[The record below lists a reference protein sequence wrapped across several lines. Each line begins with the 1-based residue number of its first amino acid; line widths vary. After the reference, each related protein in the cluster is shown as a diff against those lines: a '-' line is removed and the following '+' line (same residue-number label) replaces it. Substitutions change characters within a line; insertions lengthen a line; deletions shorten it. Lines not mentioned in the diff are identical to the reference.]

1 VNISEG
7 FIKRPIATSLLMAAI
22 ALFGLVA
29 YRSLPVS
36 DLPNVD
42 FPTLLVTAQLPGA
55 SPETMGASVATPLE
69 NQFSMIAG
77 LESMTSVNSLGSTQ
91 ITLEFDLN
99 RSLDGAAV
107 DVQAA
112 ITQAARLL
120 PQGMPTPPTFTKVN
134 PADQPILYLVIT
146 STTVP
151 PWTLDE
157 YAETRIAQRISMVSG
172 VAQVQVLGS
181 QKYAVHA
188 QLDPHALAARQIGIN
203 EVETAL
209 RAWNVNTPTG
219 SIIGPHK
226 AFTLQATGQL
236 MNADQYK
243 DMVVSYRNGAPVRLR
258 ELGAVVDGVED
269 QRTASWFYTKG
280 SEQRAITLGI
290 QRQPGTNTIAVAD
303 AVKALLPQFKLELP
317 TSVHMDVL
325 YDRSDTIRESYRDVQ
340 FTMLLTLALVI
351 MVIFVFLR
359 NVWATVIPSLALPF
373 SIIGTFAV
381 MYMLGY
387 SLDNLSMM
395 ALILSVGFVVDD
407 AIVMLENIYRHVEMG
422 EAPLEAS
429 LVGSREI
436 GFTIVSMTLS
446 LAAVF
451 IPVLFM
457 GGVLGR
463 LFREFS
469 VTICVAIL
477 ISGVV
482 SVTLTPMLCSR
493 FLKKP
498 HQRKAGVAAGTGQH
512 GHAGETGEQAGFG
525 ARLGA
530 ATERAFEWMLGG
542 YDRTLQIVLRHR
554 PATML
559 AFVLVLLATAALF
572 VVVPKGFIPDQDTDQ
587 ISVTTEAAQG
597 TAFDKLVEYQ
607 RQVAEIISAD
617 SNVEGLVSTVGGQAA
632 NTLGGPN
639 LGQIVVHLKP
649 RDERKELANDIITR
663 LRPLLAGVPGVQVY
677 LQNPPTVRIG
687 GQVSKSLYQYSMQS
701 PDREALYQASRH
713 LVKNLAG
720 VDGIED
726 LTSDLAVTSPQVNV
740 DIDRDKAAALGV
752 NANQIENAFYD
763 AYGPR
768 WVSTIYAPVNEYKVL
783 LELAPQFQ
791 ADPTALSLLY
801 FKTQPA
807 PGAGQA
813 VAAQTADRQAGGT
826 GQTTAY
832 TSGTVV
838 PLDTLAHATQTVGPQ
853 TVSHKGQLPA
863 VTVSFALKPGA
874 SLGHVLTQVREIAT
888 ETLPEGV
895 SGQFEGAA
903 KAFQSSLGNL
913 AVLLVIAIMVVY
925 IVLGILYESYI
936 HPLTILSGLPSAAFG
951 ALVTLIVF
959 RMDLNIYAFVGMIM
973 LIGIV
978 EKNAIMQIDFALE
991 AERSGMTPEKAIY
1004 QGCLIR
1010 FRPIMMTTMAALLGA
1025 VPIAVGYGAGGE
1037 ARQPLGL
1044 VVVGGLLF
1052 SQLVTLYLTPVVYT
1066 YMAQLQ
1072 DWLKSRQKA
1081 RDLQPAHA
1089 TR

>member
-1 VNISEG
+1 MNISEG

-22 ALFGLVA
+22 ALFGMVA

-77 LESMTSVNSLGSTQ
+77 LESMTSVNSLGSTLV
-91 ITLEFDLN
+91 TLEFDLN
-99 RSLDGAAV
+99 RSLDGASI
-107 DVQAA
+107 DVQSA
-112 ITQAARLL
+112 ITQASRLL

-146 STTVP
+146 SSTLP

-172 VAQVQVLGS
+172 VAQVQILGS
-181 QKYAVHA
+181 QKYAVHV
-188 QLDPHALAARQIGIN
+188 QVDPHQLASRQIGIN
-203 EVETAL
+203 EVEQQL
-209 RAWNVNTPTG
+209 RNWNSNVPTG
-219 SIIGPHK
+219 TLIGPHK
-226 AFTLQATGQL
+226 SFTLQATGQL
-236 MNADQYK
+236 MNAEQYK
-243 DMVVSYRNGAPVRLR
+243 DMVVSYRNGAPVRLA
-258 ELGAVVDGVED
+258 ELGTIIDGVED
-269 QRTASWFYTKG
+269 QRTASWFYTRDG
-280 SEQRAITLGI
+280 EQRAITLGI

-303 AVKALLPQFKLELP
+303 AVKALLPQFRAELP

-325 YDRSDTIRESYRDVQ
+325 YDRSDTIRESYKDVQ
-340 FTMLLTLALVI
+340 VTMALTLGLVI

-381 MYMLGY
+381 MYLLGY

-422 EAPLEAS
+422 EDPLTAS

-493 FLKKP
+493 FLKRPKHHRQGEGHGDTP
-498 HQRKAGVAAGTGQH
+498 AA
-512 GHAGETGEQAGFG
+512 AAPAESRF
-525 ARLGA
+525 A
-530 ATERAFEWMLGG
+530 ATTERYFTALLNS
-542 YDRTLQIVLRHR
+542 YDRTLQMVLRHR
-554 PATML
+554 GVTM
-559 AFVLVLLATAALF
+559 AASVVLLALTAVLF
-572 VVVPKGFIPDQDTDQ
+572 IVVPKGFIPDQDTDQ
-587 ISVTTEAAQG
+587 LSVTTEAAQG
-597 TAFDKLVEYQ
+597 TSYDKLVEYQ
-607 RQVAEIISAD
+607 GVVADIIRND
-617 SNVEGLVSTVGGQAA
+617 PNVEALVSTIGGSASS
-632 NTLGGPN
+632 TLGGPN

-649 RDERKELANDIITR
+649 RSQRKELANDIIEK
-663 LRPLLAGVPGVQVY
+663 LRPQLADVIGMHSFV
-677 LQNPPTVRIG
+677 QNPPTIRIG

-701 PDREALYQASRH
+701 PDREALYAASRTM
-713 LVKNLAG
+713 LKALGEVKGLA
-720 VDGIED
+720 D
-726 LTSDLAVTSPQVNV
+726 LTSDLEVTSPQVNV
-740 DIDRDKAAALGV
+740 EIDRDKAAALGV
-752 NANQIENAFYD
+752 TANAIENAFYD

-791 ADPTALSLLY
+791 ADPAALSLLY
-801 FKTQPA
+801 FKATP
-807 PGAGQA
+807 PGSVGTAATNLGGGAAAAAAAGTTTG
-813 VAAQTADRQAGGT
+813 VATPGT
-826 GQTTAY
+826 TGV
-832 TSGTVV
+832 VV
-838 PLDTLAHATQTVGPQ
+838 PLDTLAHATQVIGPQ
-853 TVSHKGQLPA
+853 TVNHYGQLPA
-863 VTVSFALKPGA
+863 VTISFGLAPGA
-874 SLGHVLTQVREIAT
+874 SLGDVLSRVRTVAAA
-888 ETLPEGV
+888 TLPEGV
-895 SGQFEGAA
+895 SGQFQGAA
-903 KAFQSSLGNL
+903 KAFQSSLSNL

-936 HPLTILSGLPSAAFG
+936 HPLTILSGLPSAGFG
-951 ALVTLIVF
+951 ALLTLVLF

-991 AERSGMTPEKAIY
+991 AERQGSTPEQAIY

-1025 VPIAVGYGAGGE
+1025 VPIALGYGAGGE

-1052 SQLVTLYLTPVVYT
+1052 SQLVTLYLTPVFYT
-1066 YMAQLQ
+1066 YMAQIQ
-1072 DWLKSRQKA
+1072 AWLKSRQ
-1081 RDLQPAHA
+1081 RTPEMHPVPAA
-1089 TR
+1089 K